1 MVSDD
6 RLLGAV
12 QLATRKLASGSAG
25 FDDLLKE
32 VLGICVEAVGSYGG
46 TIYLHDPVRRTLVFQ
61 HVLPSELRD
70 TLAMRDIP
78 DDYGVAGRVF
88 QTREAV
94 MSEFAEGGDP
104 SRREIDAKVGVT
116 ARNMLTVPLM
126 VEGEQPIGVVQLVNK
141 IQGPFT
147 KSDIAVLD
155 TVSAVSTL
163 AYLNYRLM
171 AEQARASQLLGMGK
185 VGHDIKNMAAS
196 GKAIIYFLEQECEI
210 LAQSGPPIAESVA
223 ELQSLVKELAS
234 NNERILSYAT
244 LISDLSAGKPL
255 EPSLRVEP
263 LAKTIEIAASYM
275 ESEARRKGVCLKVEV
290 DDDAPASAHDPMYLN
305 RIVQNLVGN
314 AIKAVSENTAERAH
328 GSEETTDAETQEPTG
343 EVEVRYRFA
352 GDTHVIEVRDS
363 GLGMSA
369 ETIRRILS
377 GRAQSTWGDNS
388 GSGWGTKIVIELTQA
403 QGGSVEIE
411 SELGVGSVFRIL
423 LPHRPADGA

>member
-25 FDDLLKE
+25 FDDLLKD

-46 TIYLHDPVRRTLVFQ
+46 TIYLHDPVRRALVFQ

-94 MSEFAEGGDP
+94 MSEFSEGGDP

-141 IQGPFT
+141 LQGPFT

-196 GKAIIYFLEQECEI
+196 GKAIVYFLEQECET
-210 LAQSGPPIAESVA
+210 LAQPGPEIAESVA
-223 ELQSLVKELAS
+223 ELRSLVKELAS

-275 ESEARRKGVCLKVEV
+275 ESEARRKGVCLSVEV
-290 DDDAPASAHDPMYLN
+290 DGDAPPSAHDPMYLN

-314 AIKAVSENTAERAH
+314 AIKAVSENTAGRAS
-328 GSEETTDAETQEPTG
+328 GEGANDAETAEPTG
-343 EVEVRYRFA
+343 NVEVRYRFT
-352 GDTHVIEVRDS
+352 GDAHVIEVRDS
-363 GLGMSA
+363 GLGMTA

-403 QGGSVEIE
+403 QGGTVEVE

-423 LPHRPADGA
+423 LPHQPADGA